1 MSTQALNVAW
11 QVRPEM
17 TLNLTRALLFSVL
30 AHLCFVG
37 ALSWWALQPAD
48 TPLVPPRLVTRLQP
62 APSPVRSPQVTPTPS
77 ARQPPA
83 VATPKTAGAVSPSVT
98 PVTPVLQM
106 PSEVPRSVEVARPV
120 IATPEPPRVSVTES
134 SKATETTKLVEPA
147 RSTVSAAPS
156 TPTTG
161 PSAPQSDAL
170 DAGAVARYRLELM
183 SNARRF
189 KRYPRLA
196 LDNNWEGRVELRV
209 SFSMEGKRLGI
220 SVLKSSG
227 HSVLDQ
233 QAVDMLGRTNVPL
246 PDTLRGRA
254 FTLDIPVIYN
264 LREETGG

>member
-1 MSTQALNVAW
+1 MSIQALNVAW
-11 QVRPEM
+11 QVRSEM
-17 TLNLTRALLFSVL
+17 PLNLSRALLFSVL
-30 AHLCFVG
+30 VHLCFVG
-37 ALSWWALQPAD
+37 ALSWWSLQPID
-48 TPLVPPRLVTRLQP
+48 TPMVPPRLVTRLQP
-62 APSPVRSPQVTPTPS
+62 APSPLRSHEVSPTPP

-83 VATPKTAGAVSPSVT
+83 VSTPKIAGAVSPSVT

-106 PSEVPRSVEVARPV
+106 PSEAPRSVELARPV
-120 IATPEPPRVSVTES
+120 IATPEPPRVSNTET
-134 SKATETTKLVEPA
+134 SKATETAKLAESA
-147 RSTVSAAPS
+147 RGTVSAAPS
-156 TPTTG
+156 TVTSS